1 MVMADSGQGFSV
13 STARSGPSLGEEQR
27 ARRKSRRVGII
38 ALAVLLTAALAAIL
52 TAGWL
57 RYHVEPIPRTSNSA
71 LPRIRYVIGNL
82 ELGSPTGILL
92 GRVGTYSDELTAY
105 LRLDY
110 LKGIESI
117 AGNRIFLVTQ
127 EEESGPHYVIYLE
140 LPDDI
145 LAADRS
151 LAGLMIAGHIK
162 GFELQSPTLVE
173 IQQWEEETKL
183 FNAAYQQPVKE
194 MLLHLP
200 RKALT
205 SAVASFILFKVRTDR
220 RVRER
225 LEPAAGKELSS
236 EDAKNFRGRHDRR
249 SGILRHSS
257 RYAARD
263 WRHGEQL
270 PRYPRRPETR
280 HLEEACP
287 KRRHHS
293 AASAWTSAGEQL
305 FDWSLA
311 NHPRNAPVR
320 PQSLPAG

>member
-110 LKGIESI
+110 LKGIEST
-117 AGNRIFLVTQ
+117 AGARILLVTQ
-127 EEESGPHYVIYLE
+127 EEDSGPRYIIYLE
-140 LPDDI
+140 VPDDI
-145 LAADRS
+145 VAAERS

-162 GFELQSPTLVE
+162 GFDLQTPTLSD
-173 IQQWEEETKL
+173 IRRWEQETTL
-183 FNAAYQQPVKE
+183 FNAAYQRPVKE
-194 MLLHLP
+194 RLLHLP
-200 RKALT
+200 REALT

-225 LEPAAGKELSS
+225 LEPAAGKELSID
-236 EDAKNFRGRHDRR
+236 DAKTFAADMIAVAEFYEIPLDMLLGIGAMENNYLDIRGDLKHAD
-249 SGILRHSS
+249 
-257 RYAARD
+257 
-263 WRHGEQL
+263 
-270 PRYPRRPETR
+270 
-280 HLEEACP
+280 LEDACP

-293 AASAWTSAGEQL
+293 AASAWTSAGKQL

-311 NHPRNAPVR
+311 NHP
-320 PQSLPAG
+320 